1 MICIVYKTFRVNSNK
16 ISVNNSYSV
25 KEELKELI
33 PFSKFKALTEGMK
46 VNTAIAGHNLTNETV
61 KQLKQNKCYIGFR

>member
-25 KEELKELI
+25 KEELKELKRLMKI
-33 PFSKFKALTEGMK
+33 IIKTALTEGMK

-61 KQLKQNKCYIGFR
+61 KQHKQNKCY